1 MKYCARILR
10 PQFVFF
16 QGHLEEATG
25 ARPSKYWFQPS
36 DIVLGPNVRN
46 NHHIIFVL
54 CSLRTQTIQPIVT
67 PSLFA
72 AAKKCI
78 TELYLAGSL

>member
-36 DIVLGPNVRN
+36 DIVLGPKVRK
-46 NHHIIFVL
+46 NHHI
-54 CSLRTQTIQPIVT
+54 T
-67 PSLFA
+67 SLFYVHL
-72 AAKKCI
+72 
-78 TELYLAGSL
+78 ELKQSNPS

>member
-36 DIVLGPNVRN
+36 DIVLRPKVRN
-46 NHHIIFVL
+46 SHHI
-54 CSLRTQTIQPIVT
+54 T
-67 PSLFA
+67 SLFYVHL
-72 AAKKCI
+72 
-78 TELYLAGSL
+78 ELKQSNPS